1 MLKLRKPEILP
12 INDHIWLLDDNH
24 EATCYVVAGRE
35 RALVIDTS
43 IGLCNIRE
51 TAEALTSI
59 PLICVNTHGHG
70 DHIGGNWAFEK
81 AYMNLA
87 DLPLAKECLNIPE
100 LQEGLAQLHVSYPP
114 FEHIEDGRVID
125 LGGVELEVLVSARTY
140 AGRNRAAGST
150 GQGSVFRRR
159 HSGAS
164 VAAAAGIA
172 FRCSPD

>member
-35 RALVIDTS
+35 RALIIDTS

-51 TAEALTSI
+51 TAEALTSL

-81 AYMNLA
+81 AFMNLA
-87 DLPLAKECLNIPE
+87 WIGRICAR
-100 LQEGLAQLHVSYPP
+100 GLSS
-114 FEHIEDGRVID
+114 FM
-125 LGGVELEVLVSARTY
+125 SAIRRLSTS
-140 AGRNRAAGST
+140 RMAALLT
-150 GQGSVFRRR
+150 W
-159 HSGAS
+159 AE
-164 VAAAAGIA
+164 
-172 FRCSPD
+172 

>member
-51 TAEALTSI
+51 TAEALTGL
-59 PLICVNTHGHG
+59 PLICVNTHGHE

-81 AYMNLA
+81 AYVNYHAPKGTWLA
-87 DLPLAKECLNIPE
+87 TPL
-100 LQEGLAQLHVSYPP
+100 
-114 FEHIEDGRVID
+114 
-125 LGGVELEVLVSARTY
+125 
-140 AGRNRAAGST
+140 
-150 GQGSVFRRR
+150 
-159 HSGAS
+159 
-164 VAAAAGIA
+164 
-172 FRCSPD
+172 